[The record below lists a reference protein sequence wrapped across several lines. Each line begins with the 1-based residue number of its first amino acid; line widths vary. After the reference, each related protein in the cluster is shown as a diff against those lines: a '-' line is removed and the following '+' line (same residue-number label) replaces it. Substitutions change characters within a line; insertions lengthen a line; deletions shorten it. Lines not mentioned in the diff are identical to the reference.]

1 MAEINPRIARRDS
14 HSRHLRFQT
23 AFRCELKDAVTG
35 EVIIV
40 KVPLKFNIAPSGT
53 AEAEAGHMAAAMSSN
68 AGSGVRA
75 STGVVVSIHSDNTA
89 RGASAKYAKKV
100 EEKLGFAKAAI
111 QDHTST
117 HSAEMLDL
125 VAAFLQL
132 SPEQQAHAGEMY

>member
-75 STGVVVSIHSDNTA
+75 STGAVVSIHSDNAA
-89 RGASAKYAKKV
+89 RGVAERNLDPV
-100 EEKLGFAKAAI
+100 KAA
-111 QDHTST
+111 S
-117 HSAEMLDL
+117 
-125 VAAFLQL
+125 
-132 SPEQQAHAGEMY
+132 